1 MKYIKALL
9 ILCLT
14 YNSTIAQ
21 EKFILKG
28 KIEGRNGTFIYLSY
42 LDKNEQF
49 VIDSGKI
56 INSYFLFTGFING
69 AVNAEIYEKNSTK
82 KLNVNSFYLEPGK
95 LKILIVE
102 KGFKVKGSIT
112 QKENEELNILYEPAY
127 KALDSVS
134 EKLNEISL
142 RFKNEGKTLELINKQ
157 KMLQVR
163 RLELK
168 ELERKIAYKFLSDNP
183 KSYLNPQIL
192 SYYLGTKKISL
203 DSAKIIFNQFDIKV
217 QKSIQ
222 GELFLREM
230 NGKIM
235 SATGQ
240 IAPIFVKTDING
252 NEIILSNYRDS
263 SYVILD
269 FWASWCIPCRKFTP
283 TLKSYYQ
290 KYHSKGLEIISVS
303 WDSDIKVW
311 EDAIKDD
318 GMYIWRNIL
327 ANMYLPKD
335 NSMRDKFGV
344 PSIPLLILIDKKGVI
359 LGRYMAPNED
369 GGQTELEIKLE
380 KIFN

>member
-95 LKILIVE
+95 LKILIIE

-142 RFKNEGKTLELINKQ
+142 RFKIEGKTLELINKQ

-163 RLELK
+163 RLELR

-192 SYYLGTKKISL
+192 SYYLGAKKISL

-217 QKSIQ
+217 QKSIL

-269 FWASWCIPCRKFTP
+269 FWASWCIPCRKFSP

>member
-14 YNSTIAQ
+14 CNSTIAQ

-95 LKILIVE
+95 LKILINE

-112 QKENEELNILYEPAY
+112 QKENEELKILYEPAY

-157 KMLQVR
+157 KMLQVK
-163 RLELK
+163 RLELR

-192 SYYLGTKKISL
+192 SYYLGAKKISL

-217 QKSIQ
+217 QKSIL

-269 FWASWCIPCRKFTP
+269 FWASWCIPCRKFSP